1 MYMPLPI
8 LKHYFILGNAHSS
21 VNEKFFSGVTLQLR
35 VAARMSRLYKG
46 KLLQLEKVRTLTGK
60 KIEAR
65 SHAPVL
71 TEVDGER
78 PGVLPATGS
87 SARGPGDCARH
98 TSPHHSSMKITGP
111 RRYEPRAALTP
122 FDKEGRRAG

>member
-1 MYMPLPI
+1 
-8 LKHYFILGNAHSS
+8 
-21 VNEKFFSGVTLQLR
+21 
-35 VAARMSRLYKG
+35 MSRLYKG

-78 PGVLPATGS
+78 PGVLPA
-87 SARGPGDCARH
+87 
-98 TSPHHSSMKITGP
+98 
-111 RRYEPRAALTP
+111 ALEIVPATLRLIIP
-122 FDKEGRRAG
+122 Q